1 LASVGGTLEFPPGV
15 YVVTSVGLRPGVRYL
30 GYGAT
35 IRRPAGQG
43 KWVRTFDTAKP
54 GYLWSSD
61 DDSPLL
67 TLEGLQFDGNLAEQG
82 SYQKYELEQAH
93 LLFLCADAKR
103 SGRLCVRVSNCTFR
117 NGVADA
123 ISVYTNVEAQI
134 VNCTAID
141 CFRGGLTITGGFTRV
156 QVANFLARGKRHAT
170 GVDVEVDGSG
180 FGGTRQIELLLD
192 NLSLPDGDFDIGV
205 GDHSVVLGTNISA
218 RAPFNLYGGGTA
230 TLKFTNCVFGVG
242 VFSGNGN
249 RIVLPGHT
257 TFSNCRFLVDG
268 PSGE

>member
-1 LASVGGTLEFPPGV
+1 
-15 YVVTSVGLRPGVRYL
+15 
-30 GYGAT
+30 
-35 IRRPAGQG
+35 
-43 KWVRTFDTAKP
+43 VRTFDTAKP